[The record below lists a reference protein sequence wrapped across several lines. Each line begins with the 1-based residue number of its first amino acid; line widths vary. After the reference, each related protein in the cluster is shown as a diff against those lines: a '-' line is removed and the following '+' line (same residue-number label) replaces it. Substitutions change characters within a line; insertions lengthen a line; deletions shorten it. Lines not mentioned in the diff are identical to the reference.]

1 MIVKEQRECV
11 EAPRYKKTIKESPTV
26 KKLERTRAQRD
37 VRDKQIELKNKKK
50 GQEPI
55 IT

>member
-11 EAPRYKKTIKESPTV
+11 EAPRYQKTVKESPTV
-26 KKLERTRAQRD
+26 KKLEQTRAQRD
-37 VRDKQIELKNKKK
+37 VWDKQIELKNKKK
-50 GQEPI
+50 RKKSI

>member
-26 KKLERTRAQRD
+26 KKLKRTRAQREAWD
-37 VRDKQIELKNKKK
+37 EEIRSKKK
-50 GQEPI
+50 KRKN
-55 IT
+55 